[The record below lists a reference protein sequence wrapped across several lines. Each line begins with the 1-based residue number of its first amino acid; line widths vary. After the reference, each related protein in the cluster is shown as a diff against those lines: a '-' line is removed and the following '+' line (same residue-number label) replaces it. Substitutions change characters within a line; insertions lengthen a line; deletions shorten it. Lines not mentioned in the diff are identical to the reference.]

1 MSTYENHDARQYG
14 DTTECHKC
22 GKQWDTNDPHPP
34 KCITETE
41 TERKQQIAQRN
52 ISKLKRLFK

>member
-1 MSTYENHDARQYG
+1 MSNNHDARIYG
-14 DTTECHKC
+14 DTTECSRC
-22 GKQWDTNDPHPP
+22 GKQWDTNDPDPP
-34 KCITETE
+34 PCITE